1 LLTSGFRHRH
11 HHLLSTGLLQRP
23 ISFIGSLRLAVL
35 HYLSASRAGS
45 ITRIAVIRF
54 ADFLIGRGNFQ
65 RTGPQMRQHTI
76 VPHHAKHMFAR
87 THISPSFLSST
98 YQLLFRPRLPA
109 VESDVVRA
117 RLAKLVRLRLK
128 RFFVSSIFTGER
140 FGSLGKRADGG
151 QGMRKRSEDEAE
163 DREEH
168 NSSVRSAMIGSCTL
182 GVVYSDFWIE
192 QRTHSCIRTSFGK
205 WEKRKRRSRSH
216 VFLFQTTTYLRTYR
230 LRASEKPGKQ

>member
-1 LLTSGFRHRH
+1 MSGFRHRH
-11 HHLLSTGLLQRP
+11 HPLLSTALLQRP
-23 ISFIGSLRLAVL
+23 ISFTSSLRLAVL
-35 HYLSASRAGS
+35 HYLSASRTGS
-45 ITRIAVIRF
+45 ITRIAIIRF
-54 ADFLIGRGNFQ
+54 ANILIGRGNFQ

-98 YQLLFRPRLPA
+98 YQFLFKPRLPA

-151 QGMRKRSEDEAE
+151 QEMRKSS
-163 DREEH
+163 EEH

-182 GVVYSDFWIE
+182 GVVYSDFRIE